1 MPRFRAVVET
11 DEGTAGTAFVE
22 VPVNVMAALG
32 PRKRVPVRVT
42 INGFTYRSTNS
53 IYGGVAYLPLRA
65 DVRKAAGIEVGDRVA
80 VDARSGPG
88 VTQHRAAAGPGEG
101 AWGRWD
107 AEWFAALSPSHQ
119 KEYVLWLDDAKR
131 PETRVRRLDKI
142 VEKLREKLAP

>member
-80 VDARSGPG
+80 VDVEVDRESRSIEPPPDLAKALG
-88 VTQHRAAAGPGEG
+88 AAGMRNG
-101 AWGRWD
+101 
-107 AEWFAALSPSHQ
+107 FAALSPSHQ